1 MKYKEEAG
9 AADLDDLEAGLP
21 PGAHG
26 DEGRAGLAVVQVTSQ
41 PVHTHLLRPGKYLEG
56 SRNLEDNI
64 SWSLVIGQSHGQI
77 QLLLKRS

>member
-56 SRNLEDNI
+56 SRNREDI
-64 SWSLVIGQSHGQI
+64 TSHGHRSLVN
-77 QLLLKRS
+77 LMVKFNYY